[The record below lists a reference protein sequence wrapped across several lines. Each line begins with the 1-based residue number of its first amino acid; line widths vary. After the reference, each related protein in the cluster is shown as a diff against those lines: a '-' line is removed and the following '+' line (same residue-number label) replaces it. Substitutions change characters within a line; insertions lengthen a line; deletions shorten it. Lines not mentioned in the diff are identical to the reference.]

1 MRDAT
6 RPEAASFR
14 PRRQGISG
22 LLAPY
27 TVSVR
32 MKNEIDTKTAS
43 YRYTARPA
51 RAPGTIYNA
60 NLGSEV
66 DGPSFSTE
74 EGRLVLG
81 TYAS

>member
-1 MRDAT
+1 
-6 RPEAASFR
+6 
-14 PRRQGISG
+14 
-22 LLAPY
+22 
-27 TVSVR
+27 